1 MIVPQY
7 WAEARIKKRIN
18 GRPVTVKRFG
28 WSDDSESDTELV
40 SA

>member
-18 GRPVTVKRFG
+18 GRLVTVKRFG